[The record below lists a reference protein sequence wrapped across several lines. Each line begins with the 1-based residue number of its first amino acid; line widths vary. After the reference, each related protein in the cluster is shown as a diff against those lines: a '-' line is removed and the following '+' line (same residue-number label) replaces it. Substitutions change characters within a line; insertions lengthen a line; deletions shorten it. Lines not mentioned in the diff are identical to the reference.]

1 MQCLYFWIDLL
12 TLAGPLLLS
21 FDKKVRFYKNW
32 KALFLSIAFMMALFI
47 PWDIIFTTKGI
58 WGFNP
63 CYLCGLEIG
72 HLPIE
77 EWMFFIVVP
86 YACVFIY
93 ECCKAYFSDVLQ
105 KIAQPIYLT
114 IAVVTLAAGLLNY
127 DKWYTVV
134 NLLGTAAMT
143 LIYLILNQKRIGDT
157 LMAYLV
163 SLIPFVLVNGMLT
176 GSFLHEPIVW
186 YNDSENLGIRVFT
199 IPLEDAFYLW
209 FLLLVVLMPY
219 EGLKKL
225 GLRK

>member
-1 MQCLYFWIDLL
+1 MKCLYLWIDLL

-63 CYLCGLEIG
+63 RYLCGLEIG

-93 ECCKAYFSDVLQ
+93 ECGKAYFPDFLQ
-105 KIAQPIYLT
+105 RIAQPAYLT
-114 IAVVTLAAGLLNY
+114 IAIMAFAIGLLNY
-127 DKWYTVV
+127 DKWYTVI
-134 NLLGTAAMT
+134 NLLGTTAVT
-143 LIYLILNQKRIGDT
+143 LIYLILNQRNAGDV
-157 LMAYLV
+157 LMAYLL
-163 SLIPFVLVNGMLT
+163 SLIPFVLVNGILT
-176 GSFLHEPIVW
+176 GSFLNEPIVW
-186 YNDSENLGIRVFT
+186 YNDSENLGIRIFT
-199 IPLEDAFYLW
+199 IPMEDVFYLW

-225 GLRK
+225 ELKK